1 MAKNKYT
8 VSTTVDIVGMLDYDE
23 SDRLVVLV
31 ETGKGDNT
39 IIQAVDLLTVLE
51 ECVGREIILKLNDE
65 ESRI

>member
-8 VSTTVDIVGMLDYDE
+8 VSTIVDIVGRLDYDE

-31 ETGKGDNT
+31 ESGKGDNV
-39 IIQAVDLLTVLE
+39 IIQAIDLLTVLE

>member
-8 VSTTVDIVGMLDYDE
+8 VSTIVDIVGRLDYDE

-31 ETGKGDNT
+31 ESGKGDNV